1 MTAEKDLIEMSEIE
15 LLQAHGAIIDEL
27 LRRGVVETRNNP
39 IGDYTEWLV
48 RCRLGLTKAAKNE
61 KGFDAIDADRI
72 RYQIKGRRD
81 DGNVVQFSAIRNLDA
96 QDFDI
101 VIAVVFNNDYSIRLA
116 VAIPHDVVP
125 EFASYQRHT
134 NAHNL
139 ILSESVLRRDG
150 VVDIRQFLV

>member
-1 MTAEKDLIEMSEIE
+1 MKDLEQMTEIE
-15 LLQAHGAIIDEL
+15 LLQTHGAVIEEL

-48 RCRLGLTKAAKNE
+48 RRRLRLTKAAKNE

-81 DGNVVQFSAIRNLDA
+81 EGNAVQFSAIRNLDA
-96 QDFDI
+96 QDFEI
-101 VIAVVFNNDYSIRLA
+101 VIAVVFNNDYAIRLA

-125 EFASYQRHT
+125 EFARYQQHT

-139 ILSESVLRRDG
+139 ILSESVLHHDD
-150 VVDIRQFLV
+150 VVDIRQLLV